1 MYGKTT
7 GMEINM
13 QKSTVC
19 FNDLEAEVV
28 QILLLDFSFKEINF
42 KEGFK
47 YIGFLLKVNT
57 H

>member
-1 MYGKTT
+1 LYGKTT

-19 FNDLEAEVV
+19 FNDLEAELV